1 MDEKQK
7 IINAMDQ
14 ALYYT
19 DHARIKMIERNI
31 TREDIRMVILHG
43 IITGTGKEKNITKY
57 KLRGRILDGRLLVV
71 VCVIQNG
78 CLIITTYE
86 ATAGEKGVMKYA
98 EKKKNDGHMCLV
110 RK

>member
-1 MDEKQK
+1 VLDEKQK
-7 IINAMDQ
+7 IINAMGQ

-43 IITGTGKEKNITKY
+43 IITRTEKEKNSTIKY

-86 ATAGEKGVMKYA
+86 ATVEETG
-98 EKKKNDGHMCLV
+98 
-110 RK
+110 

>member
-1 MDEKQK
+1 MLNEKQK

-43 IITGTGKEKNITKY
+43 ITVGTEKEKNGTIKY
-57 KLRGRILDGRLLVV
+57 KLRGRIIDGRLLAV

-86 ATAGEKGVMKYA
+86 ATAGGK
-98 EKKKNDGHMCLV
+98 
-110 RK
+110 R